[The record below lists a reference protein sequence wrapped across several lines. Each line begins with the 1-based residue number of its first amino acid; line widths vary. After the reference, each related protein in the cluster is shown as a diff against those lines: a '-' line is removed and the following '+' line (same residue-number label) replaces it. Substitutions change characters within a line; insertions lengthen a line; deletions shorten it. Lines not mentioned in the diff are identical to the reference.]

1 MNYGLYY
8 KEVVF
13 NRAAMQIVNR
23 VVSENHNWSRGHVH
37 NGIQDNRSSEIAW
50 VGDRELLSMLL
61 RMVKSVNKQARWNL
75 NITGMEAVQYGKY
88 GVGDFYDW
96 HVDQHPHPVK
106 GLVRKISMTL
116 FLNDDYEGGEF
127 DLEIY
132 KPETDP
138 RFRTFKLK
146 SGSAIFFQGDQW
158 HRVRPITSGQRESFG
173 SMVLWTSLFVRRM
186 KYISKLRR
194 SLISIMS

>member
-158 HRVRPITSGQRESFG
+158 HRVRPITLGQRESFVAWFYG
-173 SMVLWTSLFVRRM
+173 PPYS
-186 KYISKLRR
+186 
-194 SLISIMS
+194 